1 MFLRF
6 CLLFCL
12 FTLDARG
19 QLTLVESAPNDS
31 FDLSQTRF
39 ALRVTDF
46 AVTRG
51 QFSLPMNLQ
60 KPVATNL
67 LHWRYFDNISG
78 ENVVTRHEPTWVDA
92 RAQLLNTV
100 PDSMMLS
107 LHINLECADTTLAE
121 RKHQIFM
128 VIGGLTKAD
137 LTEMPLTAFFEVDTY
152 APRRFAAIVQLALA
166 DGQTETFD
174 CIEGTCT
181 IERFDAKAG
190 TLGGTFEFTANRI
203 GRKKHGFFRNGVF
216 TK

>member
-1 MFLRF
+1 MVLRF
-6 CLLFCL
+6 CLLFFL
-12 FTLDARG
+12 FSLEARA

-39 ALRVTDF
+39 ALTITDF

-51 QFSLPMNLQ
+51 QFSVPMNLQ

-78 ENVVTRHEPTWVDA
+78 ENVVTRHEPVWVEA
-92 RAQLLNTV
+92 RTQLLHTV

-107 LHINLECADTTLAE
+107 LHINLECADTTIAE

-128 VIGGLTKAD
+128 VIAGLTKAD
-137 LTEMPLTAFFEVDTY
+137 LLEMPLTAFFEADTY
-152 APRRFAAIVQLALA
+152 APRRFAAIVQMALVN
-166 DGQTETFD
+166 DQTETFD

-181 IERFDAKAG
+181 LDRLDLKAG

-203 GRKKHGFFRNGVF
+203 GRKKHGFFRNGAF
-216 TK
+216 AK